1 MTSSSSS
8 YFTSIHTLHWPACP
22 MSGSLGRL
30 RAGVNCCICRSVRRI
45 RGRNTTRC
53 PVQSCNNTQK
63 TSQFITHFIMA
74 SWMSSPSAHDI
85 TLHPIAHLPAS
96 SPMPSRSGG
105 RLRGGMLTDLFGL
118 CTRHCCRC
126 SGRISCHDHWWC
138 RWSRRGKGWWST
150 VWTRVREGLCVCV
163 CVCVCKQHEWQFITI
178 FYTQCTRYDQ
188 YTLNTTYTKQYN
200 TIQYKYKYHTMQ
212 IACISGCPYLVLD
225 GAFVGDAEG
234 LLVG

>member
-1 MTSSSSS
+1 
-8 YFTSIHTLHWPACP
+8 

-53 PVQSCNNTQK
+53 PVQSCNNTHK
-63 TSQFITHFIMA
+63 SSQFITHFIMA
-74 SWMSSPSAHDI
+74 SWMSSPSAHYI

-126 SGRISCHDHWWC
+126 SSRISCHDHWWC

-150 VWTRVREGLCVCV
+150 VWTRVREGVCVCV
-163 CVCVCKQHEWQFITI
+163 CVCVQTTWMTI
-178 FYTQCTRYDQ
+178 HHHFLHSMHSIRSIHIKHNIHKTIQ
-188 YTLNTTYTKQYN
+188 YKYN